1 MRPYFP
7 NFGVFKMTIKV
18 KQINDIGYN
27 LIKKWVTETH
37 WTQETPD
44 ERAMEYWCRDAEE
57 GLVDNDSIIEM
68 KAANTLSGRTETFT
82 IPPQGIS
89 VYEVDD

>member
-1 MRPYFP
+1 
-7 NFGVFKMTIKV
+7 MTIKV

-27 LIKKWVTETH
+27 AIKKWVTETH
-37 WTQETPD
+37 WSQETPD

-68 KAANTLSGRTETFT
+68 NAANTLSGRTETFT
-82 IPPQGIS
+82 IPPSGIS